1 MSFQQVV
8 KVPNDRIGVII
19 GKDGRV
25 KDEIEIKC
33 KVLIRINSES
43 GSVIISPRDTS
54 QLEQAF
60 KAVEIVS
67 AISRGF
73 SPERSYRLLGEDM
86 LLQVVDLNEYV
97 SRSPNQIT
105 RLKGRLIGEGGKSR
119 KTIEDLTGTAIS
131 IYGHTVAIIG
141 NFEDIKH
148 ASDAILHLVRG
159 RSHKTV
165 YNLLQEKR
173 RRDKIDK
180 LHLWEESNLKNEK
193 SPGNSSNSI
202 ESRE

>member
-1 MSFQQVV
+1 MSFQQSV

-19 GKDGRV
+19 GKDG
-25 KDEIEIKC
+25 KIKNEIENRC
-33 KVLIRINSES
+33 KVLIRIDSES
-43 GSVIISPRDTS
+43 GSVIISPRDPS
-54 QLEQAF
+54 ELEQAF

-73 SPERSYRLLGEDM
+73 SPERSYRLLGDDV
-86 LLQVVDLNEYV
+86 LLQLVDLNEYV
-97 SRSPNQIT
+97 GRSHNQIT

-141 NFEDIKH
+141 NFEDIKL
-148 ASDAILHLVRG
+148 ASDAILNLVKG

-173 RRDKIDK
+173 RRDKIDR
-180 LHLWEESNLKNEK
+180 LHLWEESNIRHNKHSVNL
-193 SPGNSSNSI
+193 SNPD
-202 ESRE
+202 SRE